1 MIGAA
6 LGHRDVAVIAPTGTG
21 ELADVG
27 YRPDRATPGV
37 PSPSYQDDRL
47 RGLWQTLPAGSLRVV
62 TCATNTRQAG
72 REAAARVLDAADRPT
87 ALVALSDVVA
97 LGVLD
102 AARVGGLTPGQ
113 EVSVAGFD
121 DIPDAAY
128 TGLTTVR
135 QPIREKGRLAGLL
148 AMDPDYPQRQITLPI
163 DLVVRSSTGPVTP
176 SA

>member
-1 MIGAA
+1 M
-6 LGHRDVAVIAPTGTG
+6 
-21 ELADVG
+21 
-27 YRPDRATPGV
+27 
-37 PSPSYQDDRL
+37 
-47 RGLWQTLPAGSLRVV
+47 
-62 TCATNTRQAG
+62 
-72 REAAARVLDAADRPT
+72 
-87 ALVALSDVVA
+87 VA

-102 AARVGGLTPGQ
+102 AARVGSLTPGQ